1 MTVGLTGGIASGKSL
16 VAGELERLGARIVD
30 ADRISREVVRPGTPA
45 NAGIVEAFGPEV
57 LLEDGGIDRKKLGS
71 IVFSDPRKL
80 EVLNSITHPR
90 IRERIREL
98 VSEAERSTP
107 SALIVIDAALLIER
121 GLYSEMSK
129 VIVVYVDEKT
139 QAERLAR
146 RDHITPEEAQ
156 KRIRS
161 QMPLKE
167 KLKYADYVI
176 DNNGEPESTLERVR
190 EVYRELAEKP

>member
-30 ADRISREVVRPGTPA
+30 ADLVSREVVRPGTPA
-45 NAGIVEAFGPEV
+45 HAGIVEAFGPEV

-98 VSEAERSTP
+98 VSEARRADP
-107 SALIVIDAALLIER
+107 SALIVIDAALLIEG
-121 GLYSEMSK
+121 GLYREMSK
-129 VIVVYVDEKT
+129 VIVVYADEKT

-146 RDHITPEEAQ
+146 RDRITPEEAQ

-190 EVYRELAEKP
+190 EVYGELTEKT

>member
-30 ADRISREVVRPGTPA
+30 ADLVSREVVRPGTPA
-45 NAGIVEAFGPEV
+45 HAGIVEAFGPEV

-80 EVLNSITHPR
+80 EMLNSITHPR

-98 VSEAERSTP
+98 VLEARRADP
-107 SALIVIDAALLIER
+107 SALIVIDAALLIEG
-121 GLYSEMSK
+121 GLFREMSK
-129 VIVVYVDEKT
+129 VIVVYADENT

-146 RDHITPEEAQ
+146 RDRITPEEAQ

-190 EVYRELAEKP
+190 EIYGELAEKT

>member
-16 VAGELERLGARIVD
+16 VADELERLGARIVD
-30 ADRISREVVRPGTPA
+30 ADLVSREVVRPGTPA
-45 NAGIVEAFGPEV
+45 HAGIVEAFGPEV

-80 EVLNSITHPR
+80 EILNSITHPR

-98 VSEAERSTP
+98 VSEARRADP
-107 SALIVIDAALLIER
+107 SALIVIDAALLIEG
-121 GLYSEMSK
+121 GLFREMSK
-129 VIVVYVDEKT
+129 VIVVYADEKT
-139 QAERLAR
+139 QTERLAR
-146 RDHITPEEAQ
+146 RDRITPEEAQ

-190 EVYRELAEKP
+190 EVYGELAEKT